1 MIEAT
6 LIILI
11 LTLLVLGA
19 IEYYNHTFVLSQL
32 PIRIHV
38 NGARGKSS
46 VTRLIAAGLREGG
59 LKTMAKTT
67 GSAPRIINEFGS
79 DVINAENIIDKKK
92 LARIA
97 FQDEFHQLQLNSII
111 HPFVF
116 KKIDDTFEK
125 VKLDKNYKGFIVDA
139 ALIYESGADTHMD
152 YVIVVTSLL
161 RFRTE
166 RVMARGNIS
175 RDDFMKRIDLQWSD
189 EDKEHMADFTIQNNS
204 DLKSLEKESEKI
216 FNSIF

>member
-1 MIEAT
+1 MLKIG
-6 LIILI
+6 
-11 LTLLVLGA
+11 LTGG
-19 IEYYNHTFVLSQL
+19 IGS
-32 PIRIHV
+32 
-38 NGARGKSS
+38 GKSEVS
-46 VTRLIAAGLREGG
+46 KFFNSWGAFIFDADKE
-59 LKTMAKTT
+59 AK
-67 GSAPRIINEFGS
+67 IIIDENEKAQKEIIKEFGS
-79 DVINAENIIDKKK
+79 DVVNADNIIDKKK

-116 KKIDDTFEK
+116 KKIDENFEK
-125 VKLDKNYKGFIVDA
+125 IKSNKKYKAFIVDA

-166 RVMARGNIS
+166 RVMARGNIN
-175 RDDFMKRIDLQWSD
+175 RDDFMKRVALQWSD

-204 DLKSLEKESEKI
+204 DLKGLEKESKKI
-216 FNSIF
+216 FNSIL